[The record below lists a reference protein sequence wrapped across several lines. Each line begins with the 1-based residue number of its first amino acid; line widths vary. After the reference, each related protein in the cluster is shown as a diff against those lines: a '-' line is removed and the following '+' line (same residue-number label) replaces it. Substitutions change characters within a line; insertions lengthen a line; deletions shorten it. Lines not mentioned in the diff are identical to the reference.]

1 MRYRIFA
8 LLYGGYKVTMKSKI
22 IPISEIDL
30 VTGQVLDEE
39 EVETSGK
46 DNRALGLLQKVWDKV
61 F

>member
-1 MRYRIFA
+1 
-8 LLYGGYKVTMKSKI
+8 MKSKI

-30 VTGQVLDEE
+30 VTGQVLEEEE

>member
-1 MRYRIFA
+1 
-8 LLYGGYKVTMKSKI
+8 MKSKI

-30 VTGQVLDEE
+30 VTGQVLDEEEE

>member
-1 MRYRIFA
+1 
-8 LLYGGYKVTMKSKI
+8 MKSKI

-39 EVETSGK
+39 EEVETSGK
-46 DNRALGLLQKVWDKV
+46 DNHALALLQKVWDKA

>member
-1 MRYRIFA
+1 MTRIFA
-8 LLYGGYKVTMKSKI
+8 LLYGGYKITMKSKI

-30 VTGQVLDEE
+30 VTGQVLEEEE

-46 DNRALGLLQKVWDKV
+46 DNHALAILQKVWDKV